1 MKMKSNFLL
10 AILCLFFANTLAE
23 TTITCKKTILDG
35 QPACDFSDVA
45 IGPNEAVSIKTDP
58 STLDAN
64 SVKSVGFWSS
74 TIHSIPAE
82 VFTKFPNVKW
92 LWARGQ
98 KIQEIKA
105 DLFVNAKNLEIISLD
120 GNALTVLHK
129 DTFKGK
135 FFRILIFFL

>member
-1 MKMKSNFLL
+1 MKNNFLL
-10 AILCLFFANTLAE
+10 TILCLFFANTLAE
-23 TTITCKKTILDG
+23 TTITCKETILDG
-35 QPACDFSDVA
+35 QPACDFANVT

-58 STLDAN
+58 SNLDAK

-74 TIHSIPAE
+74 TIHSIPSE

-92 LWARGQ
+92 LWAREL

-105 DLFVNAKNLEIISLD
+105 DLFLNAKNLEIISMY
-120 GNALTVLHK
+120 GNALTFLHK

-135 FFRILIFFL
+135 FYKLFKFL